1 MKKKL
6 IAITA
11 LCLMFAMLAT
21 SCAKKAEPQ
30 VDSSSSSSSE
40 SVSAVS
46 EKAESSTSEQPTEE
60 SKETSKVSE
69 SVPKTTQKKNEQSKQ
84 TTSKTTTKPSTTKP
98 KPKPTSPTTTKP
110 AEEKINPAEIQS
122 EINAYIASKGWEVN
136 SSLTPQSAG
145 WSNRYSISYGKSE
158 LISRLKEEV
167 NYTEDIASFMMYC
180 YYDGS
185 GFFTILYS

>member
-30 VDSSSSSSSE
+30 DNSSSSSSSE

-46 EKAESSTSEQPTEE
+46 EKPEPLTSEQPTEE
-60 SKETSKVSE
+60 SKDTSKVSE

-84 TTSKTTTKPSTTKP
+84 TTSKTTKPSTTKP
-98 KPKPTSPTTTKP
+98 KPKPTAPTTTKP
-110 AEEKINPAEIQS
+110 AEEKINPAEIQA

-136 SSLTPQSAG
+136 SSLRPNNAG
-145 WSNRYSISYGKSE
+145 WSRRISGDQSKQRIIQSLKYDVDEFPPSFGK
-158 LISRLKEEV
+158 
-167 NYTEDIASFMMYC
+167 YC
-180 YYDGS
+180 YYDKAENV
-185 GFFTILYS
+185 FYILYD